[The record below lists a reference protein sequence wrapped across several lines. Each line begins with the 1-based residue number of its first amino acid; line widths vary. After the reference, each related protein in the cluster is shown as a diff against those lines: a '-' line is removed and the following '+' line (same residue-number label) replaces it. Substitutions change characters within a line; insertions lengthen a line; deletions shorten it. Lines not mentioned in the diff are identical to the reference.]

1 MQKIIPII
9 FLILLST
16 YLNSQTKLDSLY
28 LVWQDN
34 TQTDSIRTEAFK
46 KYIWDG
52 FLFDKPNTAFNLAEE
67 LIDFAKS
74 NQYRNAEAEAYN
86 IQGVSF
92 WVKTNYLEAVN
103 YYQRSLKIREEIDD
117 KKGISGS
124 LYNIGNIYL
133 RQGNYLQALDY
144 HQRSLKIEKEI
155 DNLEGVALSLGIIGL
170 IYSEQRNYSQAL
182 YYYERSLKIQE
193 EIGDKSGAA
202 TTLAN
207 IGLNYQR
214 QGDNS
219 KALVYQIEA
228 LKMREE
234 NGNNLFIAS
243 SLENIGSIYIEQG
256 LYKKAIAECQ
266 KSLRLSEKI
275 GAIEE
280 QKLACECLYR
290 AYKLL
295 RISNKALVYHE
306 QMLMLSDSLQ
316 SEETSQRLQ
325 QMEFS
330 KQVLADSLVQVE
342 KDLKVEIAHQNEVR
356 EKDKKNNLALGASI
370 FFLFL
375 AGGFYSRWRYV
386 KKSKAVIEKERDR
399 SESLLLNILPSETA
413 AELKEN
419 GKVTAEK
426 FELVSVMFTDFKK
439 FTEYSNKMSPDVV
452 VKNVNFYFSE
462 FDRIIDKYG
471 LEKIKTIG
479 DAYMCASGLHK
490 TSNDNVESVIKAGL
504 EIIDFMKNPHKTKDP
519 DIVNFEIRVG
529 INTGPV
535 VAGVVG
541 IKKFA
546 YDIWGDTVN
555 IASRMESNSEPGR
568 INISEYT
575 YELIKDKYNCEYRG
589 ETEIKN
595 KGLMKMYFLNG
606 LKKF

>member
-1 MQKIIPII
+1 MHKIT
-9 FLILLST
+9 ILLFLVFSSI

-28 LVWQDN
+28 AVWQDK
-34 TQTDSIRTEAFK
+34 TQTDSVRTVAFK

-52 FLFDKPNTAFNLAEE
+52 FLFDKPYTAFNMAEE
-67 LIDFAKS
+67 LISFSKS
-74 NQYRNAEAEAYN
+74 NQFRKAEAEAYN

-92 WVKTNYLEAVN
+92 WIKANYLEAIN
-103 YYQRSLKIREEIDD
+103 YYQRSLKIREEIGD
-117 KKGISGS
+117 KKGISAS
-124 LYNIGNIYL
+124 LYNIGNIYI

-144 HQRSLKIEKEI
+144 HQRSLKIEQEI
-155 DNLEGVALSLGIIGL
+155 DNREGIALSLGIIGL
-170 IYSEQRNYSQAL
+170 IYSEQLNYPKAL
-182 YYYERSLKIQE
+182 EYYERSLKIHE
-193 EIGDKSGAA
+193 EIGDTSGAG

-207 IGLNYQR
+207 IGLNYKR
-214 QGDNS
+214 QGDLS
-219 KALVYQIEA
+219 KALDYHLKA
-228 LKMREE
+228 LKIREE
-234 NGNNLFIAS
+234 NGNKLFIAS

-256 LYKKAIAECQ
+256 LYHQAITECQ
-266 KSLRLSEKI
+266 RSLSLSEGI

-280 QKLACECLYR
+280 QKRSCECLYS

-295 RISNKALVYHE
+295 RNSNKALEYHE
-306 QMLMLSDSLQ
+306 QMLVLSDSLR
-316 SEETSQRLQ
+316 SEETSKKLQ

-342 KDLKVEIAHQNEVR
+342 KDLKVEIAHQKEVR
-356 EKDKKNNLALGASI
+356 EKDKNNNLALGASI
-370 FFLFL
+370 FFLLL

-439 FTEYSNKMSPDVV
+439 FTEYSNKMPPDVV

-490 TSNDNVESVIKAGL
+490 TSNDNIESVIKAGL

-529 INTGPV
+529 INTGTV

-575 YELIKDKYNCEYRG
+575 YELIKDLYNCEYRG

-595 KGLMKMYFLNG
+595 KGLMKMYFLNSSKG
-606 LKKF
+606 

>member
-1 MQKIIPII
+1 MHKITTLL
-9 FLILLST
+9 FLVFSST

-28 LVWQDN
+28 VIWQDK
-34 TQTDSIRTEAFK
+34 TQTDSVRTEAFK

-52 FLFDKPNTAFNLAEE
+52 FLFDKPHTAFTLAEE
-67 LIDFAKS
+67 LISFSKS

-117 KKGISGS
+117 KKGISAS

-144 HQRSLKIEKEI
+144 HQRSLKIEQEI
-155 DNLEGVALSLGIIGL
+155 DNVEGIALSLGIIGI
-170 IYSEQRNYSQAL
+170 IYSEQSIYPKAL
-182 YYYERSLKIQE
+182 EYYERGLKIQE
-193 EIGDKSGAA
+193 EIGDKFGAA

-207 IGLNYQR
+207 IGLIYKQ
-214 QGDNS
+214 QGDYS
-219 KALVYQIEA
+219 KALVYQAKA

-234 NGNNLFIAS
+234 NGNKLFIAS
-243 SLENIGSIYIEQG
+243 SHENIGSIYIEQG
-256 LYKKAIAECQ
+256 LYNKAIDECQ
-266 KSLRLSEKI
+266 KSLNLSEGI
-275 GAIEE
+275 GALEE
-280 QKLACECLYR
+280 QKRSCECLYL
-290 AYKLL
+290 AYKSL
-295 RISNKALVYHE
+295 RISNKALAYHE
-306 QMLMLSDSLQ
+306 QMMMLSDSLQ
-316 SEETSQRLQ
+316 SDETSQKLQ

-330 KQVLADSLVQVE
+330 KQVMADSLVQVE

-356 EKDKKNNLALGASI
+356 EKDKNNNLAIGTSI
-370 FFLFL
+370 FFLLL

-439 FTEYSNKMSPDVV
+439 FTEYSNKMPPDVV

-490 TSNDNVESVIKAGL
+490 NSNDNVESVVKAGL
-504 EIIDFMKNPHKTKDP
+504 EILDFMKNPNKAKDP
-519 DIVNFEIRVG
+519 DIVNFEIRIG

-568 INISEYT
+568 INISENT
-575 YELIKDKYNCEYRG
+575 YELVKDLYNCEYRG
-589 ETEIKN
+589 ETEVKN

-606 LKKF
+606 LKS